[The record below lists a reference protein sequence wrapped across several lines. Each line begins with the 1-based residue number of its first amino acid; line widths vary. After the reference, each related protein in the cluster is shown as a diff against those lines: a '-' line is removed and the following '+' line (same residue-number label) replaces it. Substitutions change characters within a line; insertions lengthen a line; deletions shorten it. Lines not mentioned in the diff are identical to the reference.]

1 MFDQEQQKKSKNIN
15 IVSNEN
21 GAELQIEI
29 FLIIKEW
36 NENLKPKRLKI

>member
-29 FLIIKEW
+29 FLIIKE
-36 NENLKPKRLKI
+36 